1 MMIKFDTE
9 VEFTMCYAH
18 IYIHTYIY
26 IYTVICIHTHTHT
39 HTHIYIYTHTYLVFS
54 LYDNNSRRKDTN
66 DNCTNYPI
74 LQIKVIAGKWTVIQT
89 YTKAPE
95 SML

>member
-1 MMIKFDTE
+1 MIKFDTE

-26 IYTVICIHTHTHT
+26 IYTVINIYIHTHT
-39 HTHIYIYTHTYLVFS
+39 YIYTHTYFVFS
-54 LYDNNSRRKDTN
+54 LYDNNFRRKDTN

-74 LQIKVIAGKWTVIQT
+74 LQMKKPGHSEIQ
-89 YTKAPE
+89 
-95 SML
+95 